1 MSYEQRDNTGALFQH
16 DRKGNEKAPSM
27 KGDITIGGVKY
38 KLAAWTKETKAG
50 AKFFS
55 LKAEEP
61 QAQEAAAKPAKQ
73 TAPDFEDSIPF
84 AWAFA
89 IPLAGLLAAA
99 MYVGPA
105 VI

>member
-1 MSYEQRDNTGALFQH
+1 MSDYQQKDGTGALFQN

-27 KGDITIGGVKY
+27 KGDITIGGIKY

-61 QAQEAAAKPAKQ
+61 QEGAAKPAK
-73 TAPDFEDSIPF
+73 
-84 AWAFA
+84 
-89 IPLAGLLAAA
+89 
-99 MYVGPA
+99 PA
-105 VI
+105 VVADDPDDFLPF